1 MKYSIIAL
9 LLANSASAVKLTKQ
23 TKFDEFHPILPD
35 PLHNA
40 RVLEIQS
47 VAGPDITD
55 QIGASVHNASMEGGE
70 PNPEQRRNIL
80 RGKDNHD
87 VPLSEPAW
95 MTAEREF
102 KAKGE
107 AIKAEE
113 AKKKAEEEAKEKKE
127 EEMHAARTKAIE
139 DGIAKKKEN
148 G

>member
-1 MKYSIIAL
+1 
-9 LLANSASAVKLTKQ
+9 
-23 TKFDEFHPILPD
+23 
-35 PLHNA
+35 
-40 RVLEIQS
+40 
-47 VAGPDITD
+47 
-55 QIGASVHNASMEGGE
+55 
-70 PNPEQRRNIL
+70 
-80 RGKDNHD
+80 
-87 VPLSEPAW
+87 

-102 KAKGE
+102 KAKGD